1 MERCRPLSFQGFRGY
16 LMRWARGVVRRG
28 SLPEAGE
35 AAELLAKWRAGDRA
49 AGDQL
54 TRAFHAFVET
64 AARSERRGYL
74 EHQDLAQEGRLALV
88 VALRKFDET
97 TMTAPLPAYVASCVR
112 SRMKRYVMDH
122 LGPVRPTTDE
132 DRAAFYSAPELRP
145 TSVELSEQLAIEPA
159 EAVETILAEDRRSI
173 LGRCLDAL
181 SPRERDVVVLTN
193 LADEPRS
200 LAEIARESGVT
211 RQTVHGLDR
220 RAMGKMRAML
230 VDVIGVKL
238 ECLV

>member
-1 MERCRPLSFQGFRGY
+1 
-16 LMRWARGVVRRG
+16 
-28 SLPEAGE
+28 
-35 AAELLAKWRAGDRA
+35 
-49 AGDQL
+49 
-54 TRAFHAFVET
+54 
-64 AARSERRGYL
+64 
-74 EHQDLAQEGRLALV
+74 
-88 VALRKFDET
+88 
-97 TMTAPLPAYVASCVR
+97 MTAPLPVYVASCVR
-112 SRMKRYVMDH
+112 ARIKRFVMDH

-145 TSVELSEQLAIEPA
+145 SRVELTDELAVDTS

-173 LGRCLDAL
+173 LDQCLGAL
-181 SPRERDVVVLTN
+181 SPRERDIVVLTN
-193 LADEPRS
+193 LVDEPKS
-200 LAEIARESGVT
+200 LADIARESGVC